1 MKGILDFVKVSNS
14 IDSLEKLEIEKGK
27 VQIMIMKMAA
37 ITLGSI
43 MLSVVGMMLLGLFL
57 PNAMIDNNEIF
68 KIIGPAFSMI
78 VGAFVGAFATMMN
91 MKVSEFDPNVKVQ
104 EMGKTDYKHIAEA
117 HTEHAKAESIEADTE
132 IRLMAAVD
140 KSKNSDDDIGPF
152 SGVR

>member
-43 MLSVVGMMLLGLFL
+43 MLSVVGMMLIGLFL

-104 EMGKTDYKHIAEA
+104 ELGKTDYKHIAEA

-132 IRLMAAVD
+132 IKLMAAVD
-140 KSKNSDDDIGPF
+140 KYKDSDDDFGPF
-152 SGVR
+152 

>member
-1 MKGILDFVKVSNS
+1 MKGIFDFVKVSNS

-43 MLSVVGMMLLGLFL
+43 MLSVVIMMLIGLFL

-117 HTEHAKAESIEADTE
+117 NSIEADTE
-132 IRLMAAVD
+132 IKLMAAVD
-140 KSKNSDDDIGPF
+140 KYKNSDDDFGPF
-152 SGVR
+152 

>member
-1 MKGILDFVKVSNS
+1 MKGLLDFVKVPNT

-43 MLSVVGMMLLGLFL
+43 MLSVVGMMLIGLFL

-104 EMGKTDYKHIAEA
+104 ELGKTDYKHIAEA

-132 IRLMAAVD
+132 IKLMAAID
-140 KSKNSDDDIGPF
+140 KYKDSDDDFGPF
-152 SGVR
+152 

>member
-1 MKGILDFVKVSNS
+1 MKGLLDFVKVSNS

-37 ITLGSI
+37 VTLGSI
-43 MLSVVGMMLLGLFL
+43 MLSVVIMMLIGLFL

-132 IRLMAAVD
+132 IKLMAAVD
-140 KSKNSDDDIGPF
+140 KYKDSDDDFGPF
-152 SGVR
+152 

>member
-1 MKGILDFVKVSNS
+1 MKGLLDFVKVSNS

-43 MLSVVGMMLLGLFL
+43 MLSVVIMMLIGLFL

-132 IRLMAAVD
+132 IKLMAAVD
-140 KSKNSDDDIGPF
+140 KYKDSDDDFGPF
-152 SGVR
+152 

>member
-104 EMGKTDYKHIAEA
+104 ELGKTNYKHIAEA

-132 IRLMAAVD
+132 IKLMAAID
-140 KSKNSDDDIGPF
+140 KYKDSDDDFGPF
-152 SGVR
+152 